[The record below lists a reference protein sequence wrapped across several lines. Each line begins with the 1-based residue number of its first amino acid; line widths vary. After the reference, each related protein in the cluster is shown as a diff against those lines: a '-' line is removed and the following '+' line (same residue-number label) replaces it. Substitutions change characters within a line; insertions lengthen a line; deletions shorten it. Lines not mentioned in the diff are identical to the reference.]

1 MTRREEIVV
10 LQAEYAL
17 MMNKRKFAEASRV
30 FGRLK
35 SLMMREL
42 NDETKTSGSVAS
54 A

>member
-17 MMNKRKFAEASRV
+17 LMQKRKFAEASRV

-35 SLMMREL
+35 SLMMRQL
-42 NDETKTSGSVAS
+42 NEEDREKAS